1 MTEKTQ
7 PNTASPTVQVDF
19 LHLDLTTCDRCIG
32 TDASLDRAVGLLSP
46 ILREIG
52 IQLDVRKKLVESEDQ
67 ARQVGFVLS
76 PTILVDGHDIADEP
90 RESPCGPC
98 GDTCGC
104 GSEDTC
110 INCRVWVHNGKEHTQ
125 APVGLIVDA
134 VLGAAYGRPRGQAA
148 ARGDKAQREILSA
161 FSPASSVVRP
171 PALVRQRP
179 PAVKLKTEHRTE
191 MTPDTTELW
200 ARLHE
205 RLLSFIEKRVRDRSD
220 AEDILQEVFGGGSTP
235 TSVTWSTGNASDP
248 GSTRSP
254 ETRS

>member
-148 ARGDKAQREILSA
+148 ARGTKLNENLERFFAGKQRSKATGSGEA
-161 FSPASSVVRP
+161 ASSCC
-171 PALVRQRP
+171 
-179 PAVKLKTEHRTE
+179 
-191 MTPDTTELW
+191 
-200 ARLHE
+200 
-205 RLLSFIEKRVRDRSD
+205 
-220 AEDILQEVFGGGSTP
+220 
-235 TSVTWSTGNASDP
+235 
-248 GSTRSP
+248 
-254 ETRS
+254 